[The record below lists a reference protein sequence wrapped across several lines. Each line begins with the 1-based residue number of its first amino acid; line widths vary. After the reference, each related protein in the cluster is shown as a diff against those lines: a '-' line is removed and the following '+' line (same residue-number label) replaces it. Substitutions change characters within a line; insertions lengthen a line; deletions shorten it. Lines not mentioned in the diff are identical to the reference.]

1 MGHAA
6 LKSARLP
13 YKIKHKQ
20 SQAGGNMENN
30 ENTQEMENTQET
42 ENKQEA
48 KQKKSFIAQVVK
60 DAIRAEVKQEFEGK
74 TREEIKAAI
83 AANSAKAQ
91 ENETLNNESI
101 RLYRERANESRVLRE
116 KNRALQS
123 MLSAEKKTETAKETL
138 AALSVDEIKALL
150 AIKLAESK

>member
-1 MGHAA
+1 
-6 LKSARLP
+6 
-13 YKIKHKQ
+13 
-20 SQAGGNMENN
+20 MENN